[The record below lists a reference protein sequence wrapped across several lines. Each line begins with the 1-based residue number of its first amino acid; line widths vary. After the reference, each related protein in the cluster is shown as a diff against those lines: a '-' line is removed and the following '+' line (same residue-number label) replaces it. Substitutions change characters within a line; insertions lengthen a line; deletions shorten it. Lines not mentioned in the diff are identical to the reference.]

1 MKSFL
6 FTVTVLSLLLMT
18 LTACVTETTGISQ
31 SGGDQI
37 EASSLNVQMGSQY
50 LRQGDWQSARV
61 KLEKAIEQDADNII
75 AHRLLG
81 FVYENLGD
89 IEGAERQYRRAV
101 SLAPSDPETL
111 DGLASFLCRNE
122 RGVDEAIELFDKAL
136 SIPISKT
143 FSNKSML
150 YTNAGVCMKR
160 LDLARSED
168 YLRAALAADPQN
180 AEALLQMADVSNQR
194 GNNLQARAFLQR
206 HLAVAASSPYA
217 LWLGVRI
224 EQSMGDFTAS
234 DRFGNQLRTEFP
246 ESVETRLLLEQLRD
260 AG

>member
-1 MKSFL
+1 
-6 FTVTVLSLLLMT
+6 
-18 LTACVTETTGISQ
+18 
-31 SGGDQI
+31 
-37 EASSLNVQMGSQY
+37 
-50 LRQGDWQSARV
+50 
-61 KLEKAIEQDADNII
+61 
-75 AHRLLG
+75 
-81 FVYENLGD
+81 
-89 IEGAERQYRRAV
+89 
-101 SLAPSDPETL
+101 
-111 DGLASFLCRNE
+111 
-122 RGVDEAIELFDKAL
+122 
-136 SIPISKT
+136 
-143 FSNKSML
+143 
-150 YTNAGVCMKR
+150 MKR